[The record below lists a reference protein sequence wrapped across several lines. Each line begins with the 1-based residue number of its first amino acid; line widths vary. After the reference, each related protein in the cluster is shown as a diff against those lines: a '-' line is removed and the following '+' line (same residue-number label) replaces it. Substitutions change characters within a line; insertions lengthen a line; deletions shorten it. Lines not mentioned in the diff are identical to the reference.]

1 MKANFSSKVL
11 DWYTV
16 HGRKNLPWQRNSLAY
31 NIWVSEIMLQQT
43 RVETVIPYYE
53 KFMQHFPTV
62 NELAAADVDEVLH
75 LWTGLG
81 YYARARNLHK
91 AAQKIAVEYQGQF
104 PEQLDEVIALPGVG
118 RSTAAAVLAMSFNQ
132 AYAILDGNVKRVL
145 ARYFAIQGW
154 PGSAS
159 VEKQLWQKADSL
171 LPENNFAQYTQAMMD
186 LGATLCTRSNPQ
198 CSSCPVQTNCKANA
212 QQLQG
217 DLPTPKA
224 SKKIPQR
231 KVVVAIIQNRQDNSI
246 WLEKRPPAGI
256 WGGLYSFPEF
266 KNASKLDS
274 WLATHLNQDDKNV
287 LPTSQ
292 SLAVITHTFSHFR
305 LHMHPRFI
313 QIDKKPNGVME
324 DDLGVWYKLTD
335 LEFGQEYSQE
345 LGQEMGQKIGQKIG
359 MAAPVKKA
367 LQQVLNSNKEQ
378 SHESRGAM
386 CEA

>member
-1 MKANFSSKVL
+1 MQDSFSSKVL
-11 DWYTV
+11 GWYAT
-16 HGRKNLPWQRNSLAY
+16 HGRKNFPWQRNSHAY

-53 KFMQHFPTV
+53 KFMQHFPNV
-62 NELAAADVDEVLH
+62 NELAAADMDEVLH

-91 AAQKIAVEYQGQF
+91 AAQKIVDEYQGQF
-104 PEQLDEVIALPGVG
+104 PKQLDAVIALPGIG
-118 RSTAAAVLAMSFNQ
+118 RSTAAAILAMSFNQ
-132 AYAILDGNVKRVL
+132 AHAILDGNVKRVL

-154 PGSAS
+154 PGTKS
-159 VEKQLWQKADSL
+159 VEQQLWQKADTL
-171 LPENNFAQYTQAMMD
+171 LPQNKFAEYTQAMMD

-198 CSSCPVQTNCKANA
+198 CSSCPVQSNCKAFA
-212 QQLQG
+212 QQLQSK
-217 DLPTPKA
+217 LPTPKP

-266 KNASKLDS
+266 ENTSALEA
-274 WLATHLNQDDKNV
+274 WLKTHLKQQDEDAT
-287 LPTSQ
+287 PTSQ

-305 LHMHPRFI
+305 LHMHPRII

-335 LEFGQEYSQE
+335 
-345 LGQEMGQKIGQKIG
+345 QKIGL
-359 MAAPVKKA
+359 AAPVIKT

-378 SHESRGAM
+378 SHESHGAM